1 MPTTYLLGA
10 VIACLALHFIVPF
23 LDIIPSPWRLLG
35 IVPILLGIWLNL
47 SADGAFKRAR
57 TTVKPYEESSSLIQD
72 GVFSRSRNPMY
83 LGFTLILLGVAILL
97 GSISPFII
105 VAAFPLVIDRAFI
118 RMEEA
123 MLESRFGEEWRDY
136 RSKVGK
142 WM

>member
-10 VIACLALHFIVPF
+10 VLACLALHFIVPF

-35 IVPILLGIWLNL
+35 IVPMLLGIWLNL
-47 SADGAFKRAR
+47 SADGAFKQAR

-83 LGFTLILLGVAILL
+83 LGFTLILLGVAVLL
-97 GSISPFII
+97 GSISPFI
-105 VAAFPLVIDRAFI
+105 VVVAFPLVIDRTFI

-123 MLESRFGEEWRDY
+123 MLEARFGEEWRDY